1 MNPIGRFLKSGVGIL
16 ILTPVVIILGAGSMV
31 AYQIYNV
38 VHPPRVADSV
48 HPTDLLLRSDEVH
61 FQSTDGVSLTGW
73 LVHGDRDAPAIILCH
88 DLGQSKGA
96 FLDSIVGLQR
106 AGYNLLLMDFRG
118 HGESGGKGST
128 LGVDEHYDV
137 LGAIDFLRTRR
148 DLSAERLGIWG
159 VGMGAY
165 AGLQAA
171 AERKEVAA
179 LALDSI
185 YPDVASYLDQA
196 LFKGVPASA
205 SHVTSYASF
214 FYGPYFQWKIS
225 KSAVSRMLPALAD
238 RNFLFI
244 VSTASPKTDQEGKEL
259 YAALP
264 EGGQADKNL
273 LELQRSGLTEVYGE
287 DKRKYADA
295 ISSFFGTYLRVHPE
309 ALPEA
314 IHVKVR

>member
-1 MNPIGRFLKSGVGIL
+1 MIGRFLKSGFGIL
-16 ILTPVVIILGAGSMV
+16 ILTPLVIILGAGAMV

-38 VHPPRVADSV
+38 AHPARVADPV
-48 HPTDLLLRSDEVH
+48 HPNDLLLRADEVH
-61 FQSTDGVSLTGW
+61 FQSTDGVSLAGW
-73 LVHGDRDAPAIILCH
+73 LVHGDHDAPVIILCH

-118 HGESGGKGST
+118 HGESGGSGST
-128 LGVDEHYDV
+128 LGVDERYDV
-137 LGAIDFLRTRR
+137 LGAVDFLRTRR
-148 DLSAERLGIWG
+148 DLTADRIGVWG

-165 AGLQAA
+165 AALQAA
-171 AERKEVAA
+171 AERKEVVA

-185 YPDVASYLDQA
+185 YPDVASYLDGA
-196 LFKGVPASA
+196 LFKGVPTSA
-205 SHVTSYASF
+205 SHVTAYASY

-225 KSAVSRMLPALAD
+225 KSTVARLLPSLAD
-238 RNFLFI
+238 RNFLFV
-244 VSTASPKTDQEGKEL
+244 VSAASPQSDQQGKEL

-273 LELQRSGLTEVYGE
+273 LELQRSGLSQVYGE
-287 DKRKYADA
+287 DKRKYSEA